1 LDHEARRLACL
12 APAPVAEAIGLLTEL
27 GTEPK
32 VLAGGQSL
40 LLVLNM

>member
-1 LDHEARRLACL
+1 MDHEARRLACL
-12 APAPVAEAIGLLTEL
+12 APAPVAEVMGPLTEL
-27 GTEPK
+27 GAQPK